1 MNKKILLLEHHDNPW
16 DDLATIYLSR
26 FGFELEPCSPFKG
39 DSLPANI
46 RDYHGAVI
54 YGGEPNVTELD
65 NYPFLKDE
73 IRWIR
78 QAIEVDL
85 PILGI
90 CLGAQLIAHCL
101 GARVQGHELG
111 FCEFGYYKIK
121 PTAAGQSCFPAP
133 MYVTQAHFQQ
143 FELPEG
149 ATLLA
154 RGEHFPN
161 QAFRYGQH
169 IFGVQFHPEVSAQ
182 IFRRWQDS
190 DWAYYGLPGAQSRS
204 EQDAI
209 LPHADP
215 IQGTWFHRFL
225 DGLFVSPT
233 QEQAA
238 VA

>member
-1 MNKKILLLEHHDNPW
+1 MNKKILLLDHHDNPR
-16 DDLATIYLSR
+16 DDLATIYLRR
-26 FGFELEPCSPFKG
+26 FGFELDLFCPFRG

-65 NYPFLKDE
+65 RYPFLKDE
-73 IRWIR
+73 ISWIG
-78 QAIEVDL
+78 QAVRADL
-85 PILGI
+85 PMLGI

-101 GARVQGHELG
+101 GARVQGHERG
-111 FCEFGYYKIK
+111 FCEFGYYRIE
-121 PTAAGQSCFPAP
+121 PTAEGRACFPEP

-143 FELPEG
+143 FELPDG

-154 RGEHFPN
+154 RGTHFPN
-161 QAFRYGQH
+161 QAFRYGQR
-169 IFGVQFHPEVSAQ
+169 IFGVQFHPEISEP

-190 DWAYYGLPGAQSRS
+190 DWAYYGQPGAQTRS

-209 LPHADP
+209 LPDADP
-215 IQGTWFHRFL
+215 IQGAWFHGFL
-225 DGLFVSPT
+225 DRLFVSRA